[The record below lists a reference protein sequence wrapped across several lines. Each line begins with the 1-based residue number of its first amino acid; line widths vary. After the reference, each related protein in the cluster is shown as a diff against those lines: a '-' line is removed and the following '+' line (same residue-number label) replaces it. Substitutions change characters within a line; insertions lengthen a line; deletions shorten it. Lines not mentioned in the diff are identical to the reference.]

1 MKDLQLIRR
10 STYTHFTSI
19 AAGMLLL
26 VAGTVTTTAS
36 ANDIVMHPAGCQA
49 PFLSQAGPM
58 RWHEHYL
65 MNPASNISTFV
76 ICPLTFDDDVV
87 TFTAGS
93 TSFIDIDG
101 AIQNGAASQSPV
113 CFFAAAA
120 SNNLNLDPYIT
131 TAGGDRTFIQ
141 PLGTSLTFPLW
152 ESGGTVSHDAI
163 IAATGDPN
171 PADWNVALFCQLPPG
186 YALSTLHLEQ

>member
-10 STYTHFTSI
+10 STCTRFTSI
-19 AAGMLLL
+19 AAGMVLLL
-26 VAGTVTTTAS
+26 TGTVTTTAS
-36 ANDIVMHPAGCQA
+36 ASNIIMHPAGCQA

-76 ICPLTFDDDVV
+76 ICPLTFDDDLV
-87 TFTAGS
+87 TFTAGFG
-93 TSFIDIDG
+93 SFIDIAG

-120 SNNLNLDPYIT
+120 SDNLNLDPYIT
-131 TAGGDRTFIQ
+131 MGGGGRTFIQ
-141 PLGTSLTFPLW
+141 PLSTSLSFPLW
-152 ESGGTVSHDAI
+152 ESVGTVSHDAI
-163 IAATGDPN
+163 IAATGTPN
-171 PADWNVALFCQLPPG
+171 PVYWNVALFCQLPPG